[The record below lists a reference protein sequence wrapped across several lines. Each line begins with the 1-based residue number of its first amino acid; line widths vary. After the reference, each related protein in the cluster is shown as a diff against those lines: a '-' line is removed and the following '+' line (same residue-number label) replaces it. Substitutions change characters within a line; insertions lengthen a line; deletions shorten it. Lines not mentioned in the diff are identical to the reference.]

1 MSKGFSIAID
11 GPVAAGKGT
20 IAPAL
25 AQKLNGFYLDTGAM
39 YRCVVLYCL
48 NNNVNLDSEEE
59 IIQVL
64 SKINIDFKN
73 GNVLLNDQDVT
84 SAIRQEKIDNTVSIV
99 AGFVKVRREL
109 ILRQQNIAQKII
121 NSGKV
126 FIAEGRDMGTGVLP
140 NADFKIFLTADPTTR
155 AMRRLKQKEKE
166 GRKREFDKILEDVK
180 KRDYRDTEIN
190 KTLVKNPENFGYLI
204 IDNSDLSEEETIKV
218 ILSKIK

>member
-25 AQKLNGFYLDTGAM
+25 AQKLNGVYLDTGAM
-39 YRCVVLYCL
+39 YRCVALYCI
-48 NNNVNLDSEEE
+48 NNNVSLDSEAE
-59 IIQVL
+59 ILQVL

-73 GNVLLNDQDVT
+73 SNVFLNDQDVT
-84 SAIRQEKIDNTVSIV
+84 SGIRQEKVDNAVPLV
-99 AGFVKVRREL
+99 AGFIKIRKEL

-126 FIAEGRDMGTGVLP
+126 FIAEGRDMGTDVLP
-140 NADFKIFLTADPTTR
+140 NAEFKIFLTANPTIR

-166 GRKREFDKILEDVK
+166 GRKHNFDKILEDVK
-180 KRDYRDTEIN
+180 KRDYRDIEIN